1 MAEYKPILIACPQYG
16 RLVRGTYACD
26 PSGSYLLGR
35 DGTFILKLVRCG
47 QCGGQCAATLCAL
60 HRYNL
65 GGNGTWFP
73 GHILAA
79 PKRRNRARFV
89 ARGPEP
95 AARAP
100 TASLTDIL
108 R

>member
-16 RLVRGTYACD
+16 KLVRGSYACD
-26 PSGSYLLGR
+26 DRGSYLLGP
-35 DGTFILKLVRCG
+35 DGKFILKLVRCS
-47 QCGGQCAATLCAL
+47 QDGGRCMATLCAL

-79 PKRRNRARFV
+79 PRRRKSAGAPR
-89 ARGPEP
+89 RP
-95 AARAP
+95 RAP
-100 TASLTDIL
+100 AMSVSSASATDVL